1 MTQQQMTQSV
11 VRSQFV
17 KERVD
22 DRLSTLY
29 EALQLENAQLK
40 IELGENKSKISI
52 IENTL
57 RTTSENYEGMINSYK
72 LQLAQAAQKKVEKEP
87 QEDED
92 VQMKESYAEPPD
104 EDKLEGLKQVIVD

>member
-11 VRSQFV
+11 VRSQYV

-22 DRLSTLY
+22 DRLSALY

-40 IELGENKSKISI
+40 IELGEGKSKISI

-57 RTTSENYEGMINSYK
+57 RTTAENYEGMINSYK
-72 LQLAQAAQKKVEKEP
+72 LQLAQEASKSPKKVEEEP
-87 QEDED
+87 QED
-92 VQMKESYAEPPD
+92 VQMKESYAEPPE
-104 EDKLEGLKQVIVD
+104 EDKLDELK

>member
-1 MTQQQMTQSV
+1 MKGQLNYMTQQQMTQSV

-22 DRLSTLY
+22 DRLNTLY

-40 IELGENKSKISI
+40 IELGESKTKSDI

-57 RTTSENYEGMINSYK
+57 KTTTENYDVMINSLK
-72 LQLAQAAQKKVEKEP
+72 L
-87 QEDED
+87 
-92 VQMKESYAEPPD
+92 
-104 EDKLEGLKQVIVD
+104 